1 MAVSSPA
8 AASAASAQNPQK
20 PWATPV
26 VFLHGLWMA
35 GYATAI
41 WRKAAFHGGFQPTWF
56 SYPSVTQ
63 SLDRCA
69 DLLRGVVDGIDA
81 PNVHLVGHSLGGL
94 VIAHWLKTSP
104 EYHARVGRVVLC
116 GSPINGTTVGKTLAD
131 NGATRWM
138 VGATLRDASARDMQP
153 PAALRDRIGVI
164 AGNRAF
170 GAGMLLAKVPR
181 PHDGTVAVAET
192 RIEGAHH
199 LELPVT
205 HTGLLT
211 SSVVT
216 RAMLGFLRDGN
227 FGNP

>member
-8 AASAASAQNPQK
+8 AASATSAQNPQK

-41 WRKAAFHGGFQPTWF
+41 WRKAAFHGGFQPIWF
-56 SYPSVTQ
+56 SYPTVTNT
-63 SLDRCA
+63 LDACA
-69 DLLRGVVDGIDA
+69 NRLDGVVNSTEA
-81 PNVHLVGHSLGGL
+81 PTVHLVGHSLGGL
-94 VIAHWLKTSP
+94 VIAHWLHMYP
-104 EYHARVGRVVLC
+104 ERHARVGRIVLC
-116 GSPINGTTVGKTLAD
+116 GSPINGTAVGKTLAA

-138 VGATLRDASARDMQP
+138 VGAALRDASARDMQP

-192 RIEGAHH
+192 RIDSAHH